1 MKTIE
6 DIILKFVFTDRLWS
20 VNHVTD
26 CGCLVAKPK
35 DEKIHDYWT
44 ICSNFDLE
52 KQAELFQRLMKQ
64 DDVEPGFQKNIS
76 LLYVKEVDNIDL
88 SKVDPSIIAVE
99 NDPYFFKKYVLTY
112 TQQACDGL
120 YGLLTNQ
127 FSSMT
132 LPDIALSSNCFNHFR
147 EENSF
152 GPYHLLY
159 SIAHKIPFL
168 KFAIQPKDYDAIGT
182 FQIEKE
188 EDKFLLGQIEP
199 VTQNNAVDVMKQLIE
214 NTDDDE
220 DIKA

>member
-6 DIILKFVFTDRLWS
+6 DIILKFAFTDDLWS
-20 VNHVTD
+20 INYVD
-26 CGCLVAKPK
+26 DGECLVAKPK
-35 DEKIHDYWT
+35 DEKIHDYWA

-52 KQAELFQRLMKQ
+52 KQAELFQRLIKQ
-64 DDVEPGFQKNIS
+64 DYVEPSFQKNIS
-76 LLYVKEVDNIDL
+76 LLYVMGVDNIDL
-88 SKVDPSIIAVE
+88 SKIDPSIIAIE
-99 NDPYFFKKYVLTY
+99 NDPFFFKKYVLAY
-112 TQQACDGL
+112 TQGASDEL
-120 YGLLTNQ
+120 YSLLTDE
-127 FSSMT
+127 FS
-132 LPDIALSSNCFNHFR
+132 DIALSDIVLTSDCFNR
-147 EENSF
+147 LKEESTF

-168 KFAIQPKDYDAIGT
+168 KFIIQPKDYDAIGT